1 MGHYQRKPY
10 KKNYI
15 EILDAIDVEKEL
27 MEAFSTDDPLD
38 YDDDRLFDE
47 IEDSFMIS
55 DEKTP
60 IIRSTTI
67 LNEPEIVKQLRK
79 EEMEGT
85 LPTWNV
91 SGDDGST
98 SKEQIPTE
106 EKNWLTPHHPV
117 DISYDK
123 ILEMARKS
131 LRSVS
136 TKEKKTV
143 IHEK

>member
-10 KKNYI
+10 KKNSI

-27 MEAFSTDDPLD
+27 MEAFSTDDPLE

>member
-1 MGHYQRKPY
+1 
-10 KKNYI
+10 
-15 EILDAIDVEKEL
+15 